1 MKVIHSVVK
10 DKQPLDLVE
19 DSPQQNYKFVSMDQD
34 VNLKGAHKREMPAG
48 EKEQSEPSEIKD
60 SQKVN
65 SHFGLNSDVQTVAQ
79 INAGP
84 QQSQRDKSIVIDQQ
98 ENNQNNIM
106 PSPLHQIPPTSGNRS
121 DGVEFK
127 GLRDESEAKMLTV
140 SHTPKIVDKSE
151 SQIEKKNTQMPSTSQ
166 PAMNRTQD
174 AFNNKEKKL
183 LEMFED

>member
-1 MKVIHSVVK
+1 
-10 DKQPLDLVE
+10 
-19 DSPQQNYKFVSMDQD
+19 MDQD
-34 VNLKGAHKREMPAG
+34 VNLKGAHKREMPPG
-48 EKEQSEPSEIKD
+48 EKEQSEPSDIKD

-79 INAGP
+79 IGAGP

-106 PSPLHQIPPTSGNRS
+106 PSPLNQMPPTSGNRS

-140 SHTPKIVDKSE
+140 SHTPKIIDKSE
-151 SQIEKKNTQMPSTSQ
+151 SQIEKKNTHQMPSTSQ

-174 AFNNKEKKL
+174 AFNHNNKNRNNREKKL
-183 LEMFED
+183 LEMFEE